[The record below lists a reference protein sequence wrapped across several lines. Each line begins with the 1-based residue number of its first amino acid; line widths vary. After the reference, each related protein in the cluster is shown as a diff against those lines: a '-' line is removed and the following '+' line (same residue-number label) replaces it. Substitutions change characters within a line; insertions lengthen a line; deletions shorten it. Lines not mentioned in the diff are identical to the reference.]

1 MLILRER
8 KNMNEDYQIVCMD
21 KPDDAAWHAVG
32 GGLHDYNKQQAGDNR
47 YQQLC
52 FLLRSPG
59 QEIGGGLIGEIHW
72 GWLFINLLFVKD
84 ELRGQGYGHRLLTL
98 AEDEARQS
106 GATHAYL
113 DTFSFQAPDFYQ
125 QHGYQLFGEL
135 RDFPPGHQ
143 RYFFTK
149 QL

>member
-1 MLILRER
+1 MLILRDL
-8 KNMNEDYQIVCMD
+8 KIMNEEYQIVCMD
-21 KPDDAAWHAVG
+21 KPDDAAWHAIG
-32 GGLHDYNKQQAGDNR
+32 GGLHDYNLQQAGDNQF
-47 YQQLC
+47 QQLC

-59 QEIGGGLIGEIHW
+59 QEIAGGLIGEIHW

-98 AEDEARQS
+98 AEEEARQR

-113 DTFSFQAPDFYQ
+113 DTFSFQAPGFYQ